1 MDGRP
6 VTECQIFLTRKCNI
20 NCGYC
25 RLTKKS
31 LAELTV
37 NEWKSAFRSLQSIG
51 IRTAK
56 ILGGEPT
63 TVGGLEELLVFIN
76 SGTSIRYAILS
87 NSTFTDEK
95 LKQLVGAGLQG
106 YFASVDGIGDVKSVN
121 ADVARKSHAGLDR
134 LKKFREMGVKILGAN
149 LVINRKNLLE
159 VPVTVKTLS
168 DDGIWV
174 NLCPVIHGADGN
186 CWEYR
191 TAVPVEFT
199 FTEGDAPMIDEV
211 MAELIR
217 MKRAGCRIIVGED
230 YMRNMSR
237 YGINPSWKCASFSQ
251 LRIDSDGALM
261 VCNDIRGRVAGQ
273 YNVLDLDAK
282 KFGQFKKDWQN
293 DPARRSC
300 PGCYWSCFWNAE
312 ENINKRRLDFWY
324 SDEDAF
330 SFSANRRKEVKP

>member
-1 MDGRP
+1 MNERL

-31 LAELTV
+31 LDELTV
-37 NEWKSAFRSLQSIG
+37 NEWKSAFRNLQNIG

-63 TVGGLEELLVFIN
+63 TVDGIEELLAFIN
-76 SGTSIRYAILS
+76 SKTSIRYALLS
-87 NSTFTDEK
+87 NSMFDDEK
-95 LKQLVGAGLQG
+95 LEKLVDSGLQG
-106 YFASVDGIGDVKSVN
+106 YFASVDGIGDVKSVG
-121 ADVARKSHAGLDR
+121 ADGARKSHAGLDR

-149 LVINRKNLLE
+149 LVVNRKNLSD
-159 VPVTVKTLS
+159 VPAIVKTLS

-174 NLCPVIHGADGN
+174 NICPVIHGDEGI
-186 CWEYR
+186 WEYR
-191 TAVPVEFT
+191 TAVPVEYRLS
-199 FTEGDAPMIDEV
+199 GKDAPELERV
-211 MAELIR
+211 MAELIM

-230 YMRNMSR
+230 YLRNMPR
-237 YGINPSWKCASFSQ
+237 YGVNPSWKCASLSQ

-261 VCNDIRGRVAGQ
+261 VCNDIRGNVAGQ

-293 DPARRSC
+293 DPARLSC

-312 ENINKRRLDFWY
+312 ENIDKRRGDFWY
-324 SDEDAF
+324 SDEGT
-330 SFSANRRKEVKP
+330 SFSANGRQEVKT